1 MFAFQ
6 VRRKDNPRE
15 GSVVAGPFQCEGV
28 SHVTVMWEEDW
39 SFTDESI
46 LSILAIPQVPQ
57 GTEQEN
63 ILAFPQGAQEDDTIN

>member
-15 GSVVAGPFQCEGV
+15 GSIVGPLWQDNGISYV
-28 SHVTVMWEEDW
+28 PVMWEDDW
-39 SFTDESI
+39 SFSDECLGDI
-46 LSILAIPQVPQ
+46 IAIPQVPQ

-63 ILAFPQGAQEDDTIN
+63 IVAFPGTEEPVH